1 MTLKQAQQ
9 KWDDAIQ
16 MKVEHAPNSVTE
28 GDLRRWAERSSPE
41 PSIALFIKIGKTTS
55 RIIYSRLA
63 KKEEQRQLS
72 MVPGTKVKMTG
83 AEAELENLGD
93 KIFIVT
99 HGPARM
105 CGDLVV
111 WLNEYSGAYACEY
124 LEIVK

>member
-28 GDLRRWAERSSPE
+28 ENLRKWAERSSPE
-41 PSIALFIKIGKTTS
+41 PAKVLFIKIGKKTS
-55 RIIYSRLA
+55 QIIYSRSA
-63 KKEEQRQLS
+63 KIEELRQLS

-83 AEAELENLGD
+83 AEAEMENSHD
-93 KIFIVT
+93 KIFTVT

-111 WLNEYSGAYACEY
+111 WLDGYSGAYACEY
-124 LEIVK
+124 LEIIN